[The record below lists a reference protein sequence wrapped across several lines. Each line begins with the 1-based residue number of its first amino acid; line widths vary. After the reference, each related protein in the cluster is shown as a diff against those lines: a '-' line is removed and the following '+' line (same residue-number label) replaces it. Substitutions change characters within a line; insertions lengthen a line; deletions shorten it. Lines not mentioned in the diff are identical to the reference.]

1 MNYAY
6 VRVSSDRQTLE
17 NQRFEISNFCQ
28 QQDLE
33 IDEWIQETVSG
44 TRETKDRKLGSLLR
58 KIRKGDVIV
67 CAELSRLGRSLFMII
82 NILNL
87 CLKKGCRVWTVKEGY
102 RLGDDLQSKVLAFAF
117 GLVAEIER
125 QLISA
130 RTREALA
137 RRKAEGMVLG
147 RPKGSTTVMNTLDL
161 YADAIIV
168 ELCSGT
174 PITAIARCMNCSRST
189 LYRWLSLRGLTE
201 P

>member
-17 NQRFEISNFCQ
+17 NQRFEISNFCH